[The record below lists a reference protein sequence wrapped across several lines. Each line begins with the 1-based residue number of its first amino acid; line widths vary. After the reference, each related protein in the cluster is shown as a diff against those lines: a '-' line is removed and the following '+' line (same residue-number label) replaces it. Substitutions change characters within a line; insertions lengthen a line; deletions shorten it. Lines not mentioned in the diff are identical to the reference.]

1 MRSQREATLTHCHLF
16 PLRWLQPQPVQR
28 HQQHSLHRARVFRL
42 GGGLPLRGRVAHR
55 APQPGWSEHA
65 QWPRHGAAR
74 PLCGR
79 HLPQWQTL
87 NTEGCRFPETHTH
100 TRTYVS
106 QAPVHAATKTFSMW
120 NFRRRRLVNKHFLPA
135 PLTLVLGPGVAQT
148 SPVGGGFLRGC
159 NVKERRDEHS
169 ASQSSAA
176 VPHHQHHQ
184 LSRSHG
190 NLVAAVTPP

>member
-1 MRSQREATLTHCHLF
+1 MRSQREETLTHCHLF

-42 GGGLPLRGRVAHR
+42 GGGLSLRGRVAHR

-65 QWPRHGAAR
+65 QWPRHGAAG

-100 TRTYVS
+100 TR
-106 QAPVHAATKTFSMW
+106 APTSLRPPCMQPLRLSMW

-135 PLTLVLGPGVAQT
+135 SLTLVLGLESLRLHP
-148 SPVGGGFLRGC
+148 SSGFLRGC
-159 NVKERRDEHS
+159 NIIERRDEHS
-169 ASQSSAA
+169 ASQSSAS

-184 LSRSHG
+184 LSRCHG